1 MFKLALVCSYF
12 LKDYYLFFYQMNLGL
27 SKSIGFQIAEHVNMG
42 IWLVSATMDKTTSSV
57 EILVS
62 HAV

>member
-1 MFKLALVCSYF
+1 
-12 LKDYYLFFYQMNLGL
+12 MNLGL